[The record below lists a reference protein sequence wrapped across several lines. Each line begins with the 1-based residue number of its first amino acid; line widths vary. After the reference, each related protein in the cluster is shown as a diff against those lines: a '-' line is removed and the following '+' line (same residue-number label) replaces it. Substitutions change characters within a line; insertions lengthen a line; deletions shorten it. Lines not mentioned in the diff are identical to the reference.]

1 MNELSTEADAG
12 IDLDGRVTQ
21 LPIEDEDIIE
31 IEEEEEV
38 DEEEVEEEEE
48 EEKEVHFTS
57 TWKAFLGQLD
67 SSLEQPPNMPSL
79 SVPCYISHPCSSP
92 CAKQCNP
99 CICSAACAPELPV
112 GVKVSSPCKSH
123 PPVVLISLSRV
134 GQSFRVYAG
143 CCTRLLA
150 VVKEASKAARVY
162 VLIFKHVEAW
172 AL

>member
-1 MNELSTEADAG
+1 MTFQSLLMRM
-12 IDLDGRVTQ
+12 IHDGRSIT
-21 LPIEDEDIIE
+21 
-31 IEEEEEV
+31 
-38 DEEEVEEEEE
+38 
-48 EEKEVHFTS
+48 
-57 TWKAFLGQLD
+57 
-67 SSLEQPPNMPSL
+67 
-79 SVPCYISHPCSSP
+79 
-92 CAKQCNP
+92 
-99 CICSAACAPELPV
+99 PELLV
-112 GVKVSSPCKSH
+112 SAKVSSPCKSH